1 MAAGIPRG
9 PLLALTAGAALISLT
24 GVLVKFAQVP
34 PTVSGFWRMLFGGL
48 MLSIALTALRQW
60 RTVRARDVLWML
72 PPALAFATDLFFW
85 HRSILVVGP
94 GLATLLGNL
103 QVFLMALA
111 GVVWHRERLG
121 PRFLLGLAMAFGGLW
136 LLVGQEWRGFTEGY
150 RIGVLYGAFTAVCYA
165 VYMLSFRHAQRER
178 SSLHS
183 SQLLA
188 ISSLLSALVLAAMAL
203 GDGERFAIPDTQTLL
218 ALLALG
224 LVGQCLGWVLI
235 ARAMPKLPASLV
247 GLLLL
252 LQPVLAFLMDV
263 ILFHRATRPV
273 EWLGLALS
281 LAGIFVGSLRGAKPA
296 PVREDDE
303 ADEVVQ

>member
-1 MAAGIPRG
+1 MTAGIPRG

-24 GVLVKFAQVP
+24 GVLVKYAHVP

-48 MLSIALTALRQW
+48 MLTIALAALRQW
-60 RTVRARDVLWML
+60 RAVRVRDVLWMA
-72 PPALAFATDLFFW
+72 PPALAFATDLYFW

-111 GVVWHRERLG
+111 GVFLHRERLG
-121 PRFLLGLAMAFGGLW
+121 PRFLAGLAMAFGGLW
-136 LLVGQEWRGFTEGY
+136 LLVGQEWHGFTEGY
-150 RIGVLYGAFTAVCYA
+150 RVGVLYGAFTAVCYA
-165 VYMLSFRHAQRER
+165 AYMLSFRHAQSER

-203 GDGERFAIPDTQTLL
+203 GDGEGFAIADTQTLL

-252 LQPVLAFLMDV
+252 LQPVLAFIMDV
-263 ILFHRATRPV
+263 VLFHRATRPI
-273 EWLGLALS
+273 EWLGLILS
-281 LAGIFVGSLRGAKPA
+281 LAGIFVGSLRGAKPGEPDA
-296 PVREDDE
+296 ERIGELVE
-303 ADEVVQ
+303 